1 MNVLFDKAA
10 YEKARTVK
18 NEQNNEVKESE
29 PIISA
34 EDDGKVIEDTI
45 RNSIQSAKLGALT
58 VDPGYLHFRT
68 LKCMLIYFKKTGNR
82 KEIKNVFFICFSHSN
97 DR

>member
-10 YEKARTVK
+10 YEKGRVVK
-18 NEQNNEVKESE
+18 TEENNELRDAES
-29 PIISA
+29 SSV
-34 EDDGKVIEDTI
+34 DDGKVVEDTI

-68 LKCMLIYFKKTGNR
+68 LER
-82 KEIKNVFFICFSHSN
+82 KFDYLNILLMNVKSNGFPFFN
-97 DR
+97 